1 MKRTFD
7 EIRYIALVRIAD
19 EDGAAEVSN
28 LTERPLYCFFNSET
42 SDAFGFCSPQLTFE
56 GSISD
61 IICGYVETSFSEE
74 FRRKIDQNASF
85 DFLRELVVG
94 ADTRDAAD
102 FEYETE
108 RETAL
113 CDADDREKL
122 AGHIGCYG
130 IWSIIHS
137 GASVAYQ
144 DGTLSVESED
154 IGEPDEIFATIE
166 TSSDSTILIVK

>member
-7 EIRYIALVRIAD
+7 EIRYIALVKIVE

-42 SDAFGFCSPQLTFE
+42 SDAFGFCSTPLTFG

-61 IICGYVETSFSEE
+61 IICDYVETSFSEE
-74 FRRKIDQNASF
+74 FRRKIDQSVSF
-85 DFLRELVVG
+85 DFLRELLVG
-94 ADTRDAAD
+94 ADTRDASD

-108 RETAL
+108 HETAL
-113 CDADDREKL
+113 CEANDRENL
-122 AGHIGCYG
+122 AEHMGCYG

-137 GASVAYQ
+137 GALVEYE
-144 DGTLSVESED
+144 DGTLCVD
-154 IGEPDEIFATIE
+154 GCKIGEPDEIFATIE
-166 TSSDSTILIVK
+166 TGFESKILIVK